1 MPLGV
6 LGSYWSPENAS
17 SPTINGRAF
26 DDKTGTDRAR
36 PARSERH
43 WRNRSVRG
51 LSACTL
57 RCGFRDVS
65 GVSESPSRRH
75 RQRDRLGVAGG
86 VFVAVALALA
96 ITITQ
101 QVIITAPHFKWQ
113 TVVFLIL
120 EVVEYILLA
129 LAAVRAIG
137 VSNL

>member
-1 MPLGV
+1 MVV
-6 LGSYWSPENAS
+6 L
-17 SPTINGRAF
+17 
-26 DDKTGTDRAR
+26 
-36 PARSERH
+36 
-43 WRNRSVRG
+43 
-51 LSACTL
+51 L
-57 RCGFRDVS
+57 RILFLK
-65 GVSESPSRRH
+65 
-75 RQRDRLGVAGG
+75 RDRLGVAGG

-120 EVVEYILLA
+120 EVVECILLA